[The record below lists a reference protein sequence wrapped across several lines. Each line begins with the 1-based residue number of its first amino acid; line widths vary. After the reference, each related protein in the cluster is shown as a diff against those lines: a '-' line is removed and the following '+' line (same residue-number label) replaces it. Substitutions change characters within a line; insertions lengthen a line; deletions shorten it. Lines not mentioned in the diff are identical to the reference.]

1 MVGLNLQQAAAPQRR
16 AVADPDI
23 ALLRALEGQ
32 SSAPLTTAY
41 SFNLTGVLSEAAATW
56 GRRMALARVQPA
68 MPALDANLLWRA
80 AWGLA
85 FYGEHV
91 EIIDVRDGRLVLTP
105 SYYFEVDGFGMDPNG
120 WVYQADMSSP
130 DQHAQ
135 RTVRGAGVLHFRL
148 PGPEPWRGQHTLE
161 KAVEFKALVAQLE
174 RAMVDEAGTPVKRI
188 VPIAEGS
195 TQETRDELQSALRDR
210 RKRITLP
217 ATTTAAEGE
226 GRAMAPLTDWKPQM
240 LRPDPTTDA
249 VQLRDQVREQCLAA
263 FGIPPASVA
272 NTPSGL
278 RDADRL
284 LRLTLMAV
292 SAVIACELTA
302 KLETQF
308 EITFERAPADTS
320 MLARSIKGF
329 VEAGYSVA
337 EAAGLLGL
345 PAPAEKKPT
354 PRSRKAATS

>member
-188 VPIAEGS
+188 VP
-195 TQETRDELQSALRDR
+195 DR
-210 RKRITLP
+210 GGVDAGNPRRAAKRPPRP
-217 ATTTAAEGE
+217 AQAHHLASDDD
-226 GRAMAPLTDWKPQM
+226 GR
-240 LRPDPTTDA
+240 RG
-249 VQLRDQVREQCLAA
+249 R
-263 FGIPPASVA
+263 G
-272 NTPSGL
+272 
-278 RDADRL
+278 
-284 LRLTLMAV
+284 
-292 SAVIACELTA
+292 
-302 KLETQF
+302 
-308 EITFERAPADTS
+308 
-320 MLARSIKGF
+320 
-329 VEAGYSVA
+329 AGYGSA
-337 EAAGLLGL
+337 HRLEAADV
-345 PAPAEKKPT
+345 
-354 PRSRKAATS
+354 AA

>member
-1 MVGLNLQQAAAPQRR
+1 
-16 AVADPDI
+16 
-23 ALLRALEGQ
+23 
-32 SSAPLTTAY
+32 
-41 SFNLTGVLSEAAATW
+41 
-56 GRRMALARVQPA
+56 
-68 MPALDANLLWRA
+68 
-80 AWGLA
+80 
-85 FYGEHV
+85 
-91 EIIDVRDGRLVLTP
+91 
-105 SYYFEVDGFGMDPNG
+105 
-120 WVYQADMSSP
+120 
-130 DQHAQ
+130 
-135 RTVRGAGVLHFRL
+135 
-148 PGPEPWRGQHTLE
+148 
-161 KAVEFKALVAQLE
+161 
-174 RAMVDEAGTPVKRI
+174 
-188 VPIAEGS
+188 
-195 TQETRDELQSALRDR
+195 
-210 RKRITLP
+210 
-217 ATTTAAEGE
+217 
-226 GRAMAPLTDWKPQM
+226 MAPLTDWKPQM